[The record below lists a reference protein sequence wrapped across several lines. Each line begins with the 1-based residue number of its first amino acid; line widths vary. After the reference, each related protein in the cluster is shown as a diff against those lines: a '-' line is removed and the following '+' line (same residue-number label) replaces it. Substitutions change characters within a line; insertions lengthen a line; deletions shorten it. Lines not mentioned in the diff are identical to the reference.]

1 GDVSAELAKALADA
15 KKAMTDREAAY
26 AKNDLV
32 AAAAADVRL
41 QDALQ
46 RAYELSR

>member
-1 GDVSAELAKALADA
+1 L
-15 KKAMTDREAAY
+15 TDRQAAY

-41 QDALQ
+41 QKALQ
-46 RAYELSR
+46 TAYELSR